1 MDWKWFGGN
10 RSVSMFEMCKSRK
23 VLKTQ
28 PSPISLRLKFYVAS
42 DHKEVFGCVTSRDVD
57 MSALSRLW
65 VLSYSYHVWRCCVW
79 VREKSECS
87 DGCLV

>member
-10 RSVSMFEMCKSRK
+10 RSVSMFEMYEMRK
-23 VLKTQ
+23 VLETQ
-28 PSPISLRLKFYVAS
+28 HTPISLRLKFYVGR
-42 DHKEVFGCVTSRDVD
+42 DHKEVFGCVTSRDVN
-57 MSALSRLW
+57 MSALSQLW